1 MDPGRL
7 AKSRS
12 PSDPA
17 QELVGFR
24 DRLSLPD
31 HTNTHLSSPGTA
43 RRLGGP
49 FLLSPEI
56 RGIRGESGAA
66 GSRAGPRSAV
76 QTFVRRVAVHVS
88 MHAATDSR
96 DAFTAGQRPRRP
108 GSY

>member
-43 RRLGGP
+43 RRLGGAL
-49 FLLSPEI
+49 LLSPGI

-66 GSRAGPRSAV
+66 GSRAGPRTAG
-76 QTFVRRVAVHVS
+76 QTLVRGVAVPVCV
-88 MHAATDSR
+88 HAATDSR
-96 DAFTAGQRPRRP
+96 HAFTAPAR
-108 GSY
+108 